1 MRVRLCFAFNL
12 KPDDRSYYLRYRCIR
27 LESSGS
33 SLPRSS
39 CEALETSVVY
49 CNALPRRIRHEG
61 TRNKNPD
68 VVQILIDAS
77 TLRSRRLL
85 GSFDELER
93 EVRDSA
99 ARIRCSSSR
108 AKVVDDAARWT
119 DGRFRFTLNQAR
131 KAQIQCN
138 DLTGDFAWARSYDLR
153 DGLREWKWYKEM
165 CFSRHGWGEYFRSNL
180 DWDWDLGQAMNRLRV
195 FDSNA
200 KSPTVMP
207 RNGRRTTYNLPIA
220 IVDEVHGTMELTLGT
235 MPGPSLNKIRVAYT
249 GETGETHF
257 VTFVPALTADVRK
270 IPENKYQELI
280 LTSEGMKNSDQHSK
294 SQVGEHRSL
303 LQVYWTSQGRNN
315 IH

>member
-1 MRVRLCFAFNL
+1 MLLF
-12 KPDDRSYYLRYRCIR
+12 K
-27 LESSGS
+27 GK
-33 SLPRSS
+33 S
-39 CEALETSVVY
+39 C
-49 CNALPRRIRHEG
+49 RG
-61 TRNKNPD
+61 
-68 VVQILIDAS
+68 
-77 TLRSRRLL
+77 
-85 GSFDELER
+85 
-93 EVRDSA
+93 
-99 ARIRCSSSR
+99 
-108 AKVVDDAARWT
+108 WT

-165 CFSRHGWGEYFRSNL
+165 CHSRHGWGEYFRSNL
-180 DWDWDLGQAMNRLRV
+180 DWDWDLGQAMNRL

-235 MPGPSLNKIRVAYT
+235 MTGPSLNKIRVAYT

-257 VTFVPALTADVRK
+257 VTFVPALTVDVRK

-294 SQVGEHRSL
+294 SQVGEHGSF